1 MKMASIKFFSSSL
14 ISQMKKKTRMRWKVS
29 MKSLKEKAQKM
40 AMMQVLEKII
50 ARLAKMG
57 SRRLTKLSKRRE
69 ERRMNSKSK
78 LGFSSQLATE
88 MLIKMSSYQF
98 TTMAWYTTED

>member
-1 MKMASIKFFSSSL
+1 
-14 ISQMKKKTRMRWKVS
+14 
-29 MKSLKEKAQKM
+29 M

-50 ARLAKMG
+50 VRLAKMV
-57 SRRLTKLSKRRE
+57 SRRLNKLRRRRI
-69 ERRMNSKSK
+69 ERRMSSKSK